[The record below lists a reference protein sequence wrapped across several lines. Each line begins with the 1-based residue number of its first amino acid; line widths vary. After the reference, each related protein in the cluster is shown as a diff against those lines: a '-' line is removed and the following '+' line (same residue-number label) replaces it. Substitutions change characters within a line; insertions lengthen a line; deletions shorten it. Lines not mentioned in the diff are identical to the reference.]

1 MSIDLSEKNIPKQ
14 RFTAKSILIFLIL
27 FLSGSFITVYSSL
40 ELIEANKRKTWDIA
54 VATVLESSV
63 VETGSMR
70 PMVKYSYEI
79 GNKTYA
85 GSSNLQAPG
94 FGNKARQYDVAMKLS
109 RKYPK
114 GKIISIHYNPL
125 NNSESVI
132 IITPHWDT
140 YTRIAAGVVL
150 LLISLFY
157 LFYSVRRRRKNINR
171 QSLVH
176 Q

>member
-1 MSIDLSEKNIPKQ
+1 M
-14 RFTAKSILIFLIL
+14 
-27 FLSGSFITVYSSL
+27 TVYSSS
-40 ELIEANKRKTWDIA
+40 ELIKEYKRKTWDTAI
-54 VATVLESSV
+54 ATVLESSV

-70 PMVKYSYEI
+70 PMVKYSYQV
-79 GNKTYA
+79 GNKTYV
-85 GSSNLQAPG
+85 GSSGLQAPG

-114 GKIISIHYNPL
+114 GRLISVHYNPL
-125 NNSESVI
+125 NNAESVI

-140 YTRIAAGVVL
+140 FTRIAAGAVL
-150 LLISLFY
+150 LIISLFY
-157 LFYSVRRRRKNINR
+157 LFYSVHRSRKNINR

>member
-1 MSIDLSEKNIPKQ
+1 VSIDLREESIPKQ
-14 RFTAKSILIFLIL
+14 TFTAKSILIFLIL
-27 FLSGSFITVYSSL
+27 FLSGSFIIVYSSSQ
-40 ELIEANKRKTWDIA
+40 LIEANKRKTWDIA
-54 VATVLESSV
+54 VAIVLESSV

-70 PMVKYSYEI
+70 PMVKYSYEVD
-79 GNKTYA
+79 NKTYT

-109 RKYPK
+109 RKYPI
-114 GKIISIHYNPL
+114 GKLISVYYNPL

-150 LLISLFY
+150 LIASLFY
-157 LFYSVRRRRKNINR
+157 LFYSVRRSRKNVNQ

-176 Q
+176 

>member
-1 MSIDLSEKNIPKQ
+1 MKKEAILKQ
-14 RFTAKSILIFLIL
+14 RFTTTSILIFLIL
-27 FLSGSFITVYSSL
+27 FLSGTVITVYSSSQ
-40 ELIEANKRKTWDIA
+40 LIAANKRKTWDITN
-54 VATVLESSV
+54 ATVLESSI

-70 PMVKYSYEI
+70 PMVKYSYEV
-79 GNKTYA
+79 GDKTYK

-114 GKIISIHYNPL
+114 DKLISVYYNPL

-140 YTRIAAGVVL
+140 YTRIAAGAVL
-150 LLISLFY
+150 LIASLFY
-157 LFYSVRRRRKNINR
+157 LFYSVGKRRKNTNR
-171 QSLVH
+171 QSLV

>member
-1 MSIDLSEKNIPKQ
+1 MSIDLKKEYIPKQ
-14 RFTAKSILIFLIL
+14 RFTTRSILIFLIL
-27 FLSGSFITVYSSL
+27 FLSGSILTVYSTS
-40 ELIEANKRKTWDIA
+40 ELIEANKRKTWDTVI
-54 VATVLESSV
+54 ATVLESSV

-70 PMVKYSYEI
+70 PMVKYSYEVD
-79 GNKTYA
+79 NKTYVD
-85 GSSNLQAPG
+85 SSDLQAPG
-94 FGNKARQYDVAMKLS
+94 FGNKARQYDVAIKLS

-114 GKIISIHYNPL
+114 GKLISVYYNPL

-140 YTRIAAGVVL
+140 YTRIAAGAVL
-150 LLISLFY
+150 FIISLFY

-176 Q
+176 

>member
-1 MSIDLSEKNIPKQ
+1 MSVDLEEKSIPKQ
-14 RFTAKSILIFLIL
+14 RFSAWSIVIFLIL
-27 FLSGSFITVYSSL
+27 FLSGTVITVYSSSQ
-40 ELIEANKRKTWDIA
+40 LIAANKRKTWDIA
-54 VATVLESSV
+54 NGTVLESSI
-63 VETGSMR
+63 VETGSTR
-70 PMVKYSYEI
+70 PMVKYSYEV
-79 GNKTYA
+79 GDKTYK

-114 GKIISIHYNPL
+114 GKLISVYYNPL

-150 LLISLFY
+150 LIASLFY
-157 LFYSVRRRRKNINR
+157 LFYAVRRRRKNINR
-171 QSLVH
+171 QSLV

>member
-1 MSIDLSEKNIPKQ
+1 MSIDLNEENIPKQ
-14 RFTAKSILIFLIL
+14 SFTAKSMLIFLTL
-27 FLSGSFITVYSSL
+27 FLSGSIITVYSSS
-40 ELIEANKRKTWDIA
+40 ELIEANKRKSWDTT

-70 PMVKYSYEI
+70 PMVKYSYEVENI
-79 GNKTYA
+79 TYV
-85 GSSNLQAPG
+85 GSSDLQAPG
-94 FGNKARQYDVAMKLS
+94 FGNKSRQYDVAMKLS

-114 GKIISIHYNPL
+114 GKLISVYYNPL

-150 LLISLFY
+150 LIISLFY

-171 QSLVH
+171 QNLVH
-176 Q
+176 

>member
-1 MSIDLSEKNIPKQ
+1 MSIDLEKEYIPKQ
-14 RFTAKSILIFLIL
+14 RFTTRSILIFLIL
-27 FLSGSFITVYSSL
+27 FMSGTILTVYSSS
-40 ELIEANKRKTWDIA
+40 ELIEANKRKTWDTVI
-54 VATVLESSV
+54 ATVLESSV

-70 PMVKYSYEI
+70 PMVKYSYEVD
-79 GNKTYA
+79 NKTYVD
-85 GSSNLQAPG
+85 SSDLQAPG
-94 FGNKARQYDVAMKLS
+94 FGNKARQYDVAIKLS

-114 GKIISIHYNPL
+114 GKLISVYYNPL

-140 YTRIAAGVVL
+140 YTRIAAGAVL
-150 LLISLFY
+150 FIISLFY

-176 Q
+176 

>member
-1 MSIDLSEKNIPKQ
+1 
-14 RFTAKSILIFLIL
+14 
-27 FLSGSFITVYSSL
+27 
-40 ELIEANKRKTWDIA
+40 
-54 VATVLESSV
+54 
-63 VETGSMR
+63 MR
-70 PMVKYSYEI
+70 PMVKYSYEV
-79 GNKTYA
+79 GDKTYK

-114 GKIISIHYNPL
+114 GKLISVYYNPL

-150 LLISLFY
+150 LIASLFY
-157 LFYSVRRRRKNINR
+157 LFYSVGKRRKNTNR
-171 QSLVH
+171 QSLV

>member
-1 MSIDLSEKNIPKQ
+1 MSIDLEKEHISKQ
-14 RFTAKSILIFLIL
+14 RFATRQILIFLIL
-27 FLSGSFITVYSSL
+27 FLLGSIITIYSSL
-40 ELIEANKRKTWDIA
+40 ELIEANKRKTWNRA
-54 VATVLESSV
+54 AATVLESSI

-70 PMVKYSYEI
+70 PMVEYSYQVD
-79 GNKTYA
+79 NKTYV
-85 GSSNLQAPG
+85 GSSDLQAPG
-94 FGNKARQYDVAMKLS
+94 FGNKSRQYDVAMKLS

-114 GKIISIHYNPL
+114 GKIISVHYNPL

-140 YTRIAAGVVL
+140 FTRIAAGAI
-150 LLISLFY
+150 LLIISFYY
-157 LFYSVRRRRKNINR
+157 LFYSVRRRKNNINQ

>member
-1 MSIDLSEKNIPKQ
+1 MSIDLKKEYIPKQ
-14 RFTAKSILIFLIL
+14 RFTTRSILIFLIL
-27 FLSGSFITVYSSL
+27 FLSGSILTVYSTS
-40 ELIEANKRKTWDIA
+40 ELIEANKRKTWDTVI
-54 VATVLESSV
+54 ATVLESSV

-70 PMVKYSYEI
+70 PMVKYSYEVD
-79 GNKTYA
+79 NKTYVD
-85 GSSNLQAPG
+85 SSDLQAPG
-94 FGNKARQYDVAMKLS
+94 FGNKARQYDVAIKLS

-114 GKIISIHYNPL
+114 GKLISVHYNPL

-140 YTRIAAGVVL
+140 YTRIAAGAVL
-150 LLISLFY
+150 FIISLFY

-176 Q
+176 